1 MANSGFASYR
11 NGVLKNT
18 ANTGDFDPTGVT
30 IKAMFVDHADDTPVA
45 ATDDFIDDIA
55 SAARVPALAS
65 CPTLGSKTGGTVA
78 TGVFDAADTVFTALT
93 GDQSESLILIRDSGT
108 ESTSALIAF
117 WDTATGLPLTPN
129 GGDVTVVW
137 NASGIYSF

>member
-1 MANSGFASYR
+1 VANALFAAYR
-11 NGVLKNT
+11 TSVLTAPVNT
-18 ANTGDFDPTGVT
+18 SSAT

-45 ATDDFIDDIA
+45 ATDDFINDIA
-55 SAARVPALAS
+55 SAARVPAIAS
-65 CPTLGSKTGGTVA
+65 CPTLGSKTAGTVA
-78 TGVFDAADTVFTALT
+78 AGVFDAADTTFTALT
-93 GDQSESLILIRDSGT
+93 GDASESLILFEDSGV
-108 ESTSALIAF
+108 EGTSDLIAF